1 MKKLLA
7 LLMIWLLLPIAGA
20 EEAYTMQDGSL
31 ILMDGAGRK
40 CQPIAMKPDFPEALL
55 ADADISGAI
64 QLNLPETLLPYV
76 SDELTGG
83 ETLTALYCTTK
94 LIAMHTVDAA
104 DGDVLRVAYRT
115 NLGNYVIRKVIG
127 VPFSFDRYHGSAA
140 SILLCVDEITYC
152 MTCENG
158 YLTLRE
164 VWNGAGGIGIKR
176 HALYDLQAYAES
188 AGGNRFGEQV
198 VGITMGLA
206 NISELRLKVAK
217 EQADNFRDLLVSYSE
232 DPRVILIKL
241 ADRLEVM
248 RSLEMFPREKWRK
261 KSWESMNLYAQ
272 IAHKLGLYSLKS
284 ELEDIALKYLEPKD
298 YEHIVTKLE
307 ESAEERRAFIARFLV
322 PIEERLGKLGIKYHI
337 KSRTKSI
344 FSIWTKMHKQNVPF
358 EGVYDIF
365 AIRIIIDCDKEQ
377 EKQQCWTAYSIV
389 TDFYTPNPNRMRDW
403 ISIPKS
409 NGYESL
415 HTTVSAGGRWVEV
428 QIRTER
434 MDAVAERGIAA
445 HWRYKGVNQ
454 GAQTSEMWLGRLRE
468 LLEDT
473 THSLAQRFDAKPAS
487 GEIFVF
493 TPNGDLRKLPEGASL
508 LDFAFDIHT
517 SLGSTC
523 VGGKVNNRTVSIR
536 EQLHNGDIVEILTQ
550 KNQTPKSDWLN
561 FVVTSK
567 ARNKIKSY
575 LREEQAKHTRM
586 GREELERKLK
596 NWKFTLT
603 IDEAVA
609 YLVKYFKVRTGTEV
623 YALIATQK
631 VDLGTIKEILARHIS
646 GEADEQRR
654 AAAAEAERNKVHNVR
669 ESTAPQD
676 ALVIDDDIS
685 KIQYKLAKC
694 CNPIKGDDVFGF
706 VTINSGITIHR
717 NDCPNA
723 KRMRENYPY
732 RVIEARW
739 RSTAEG
745 AFRVSIRIVA
755 ADTTGM
761 ANHITEV
768 ISRDL
773 KLNIR
778 SINFS
783 SLANGCIG
791 GTVSVE
797 VPGAGVVDTL
807 IHSIM
812 RIKGVQRAFR
822 INN

>member
-1 MKKLLA
+1 MDFSRYENLRSLVRTNFSEQTQRLVDEALEYAEAKLGSLTRYDGSPLIGHGVAVAEIVISEVGLGRNSTLSSILHDVVRIAHKQLPAEEFLA
-7 LLMIWLLLPIAGA
+7 L
-20 EEAYTMQDGSL
+20 T
-31 ILMDGAGRK
+31 
-40 CQPIAMKPDFPEALL
+40 
-55 ADADISGAI
+55 ADI
-64 QLNLPETLLPYV
+64 
-76 SDELTGG
+76 
-83 ETLTALYCTTK
+83 
-94 LIAMHTVDAA
+94 
-104 DGDVLRVAYRT
+104 R
-115 NLGNYVIRKVIG
+115 
-127 VPFSFDRYHGSAA
+127 
-140 SILLCVDEITYC
+140 
-152 MTCENG
+152 
-158 YLTLRE
+158 
-164 VWNGAGGIGIKR
+164 
-176 HALYDLQAYAES
+176 
-188 AGGNRFGEQV
+188 NRFGEQV
-198 VGITMGLA
+198 VGITMGLS
-206 NISELRLKVAK
+206 NISELKLKVAK
-217 EQADNFRDLLVSYSE
+217 EQADNFRDLIVSYSE

-272 IAHKLGLYSLKS
+272 IAHKLGLYGIKS

-298 YEHIVTKLE
+298 YEHITTKLE
-307 ESAEERRAFIARFLV
+307 ESADERRAFIARFLV
-322 PIEERLGKLGIKYHI
+322 PITERLDRIGLKYHV

-344 FSIWTKMHKQNVPF
+344 FSIWSKMHKQHVPF

-365 AIRIIIDCDKEQ
+365 AIRIIIDCPPEE
-377 EKQQCWTAYSIV
+377 EKRLCWTVFSVV

-415 HTTVSAGGRWVEV
+415 HTTVSAEGRWVEV

-445 HWRYKGVNQ
+445 HWRYKGVKQ
-454 GAQTSEMWLGRLRE
+454 GAQTSEQWLSRLRE
-468 LLEDT
+468 LMEDT

-493 TPNGDLRKLPEGASL
+493 TPNGDLRKLPEGATL

-517 SLGSTC
+517 NLGATC
-523 VGGKVNNRTVSIR
+523 SGGKVNQRAVSIR
-536 EQLHNGDIVEILTQ
+536 EPLHNGDIVEILTQ
-550 KNQTPKSDWLN
+550 KNQTPKADWLS
-561 FVVTSK
+561 FVVTPK

-575 LREEQAKHTRM
+575 LREEQAKHMRM

-596 NWKFTLT
+596 NWKMALT
-603 IDEAVA
+603 MDEAVA
-609 YLVKYFKVRTGTEV
+609 YLARHFKVRTGTEI

-631 VDLGTIKEILARHIS
+631 LDFGTIKELLTRHLS
-646 GEADEQRR
+646 GEADEERR
-654 AAAAEAERNKVHNVR
+654 AAAAEIERRKAASAQNSGK
-669 ESTAPQD
+669 ETATASQD

-694 CNPIKGDDVFGF
+694 CNPIKGDEVFGF
-706 VTINSGITIHR
+706 ITINSGITIHR
-717 NDCPNA
+717 TDCPNA
-723 KRMRENYPY
+723 RRMRENYPY

-739 RSTAEG
+739 RQSAEG

-768 ISRDL
+768 IIRDL

-778 SINFS
+778 SINF
-783 SLANGCIG
+783 AAAGNGCIA

-797 VPGAGVVDTL
+797 VPGTGVVDTL
-807 IHSIM
+807 IHQIL
-812 RIKGVQRAFR
+812 RIKGVQRAYR
-822 INN
+822 IN

>member
-1 MKKLLA
+1 MDFSRYEAFRTLVRNNFSQETQRLTDDALTFAGERLA
-7 LLMIWLLLPIAGA
+7 GLVR
-20 EEAYTMQDGSL
+20 YDGSPL
-31 ILMDGAGRK
+31 LDHAVAVARIVISEIGLGR
-40 CQPIAMKPDFPEALL
+40 
-55 ADADISGAI
+55 
-64 QLNLPETLLPYV
+64 N
-76 SDELTGG
+76 
-83 ETLTALYCTTK
+83 
-94 LIAMHTVDAA
+94 
-104 DGDVLRVAYRT
+104 
-115 NLGNYVIRKVIG
+115 
-127 VPFSFDRYHGSAA
+127 SAVA
-140 SILLCVDEITYC
+140 SILHDVVRLAHKQLPAE
-152 MTCENG
+152 EF
-158 YLTLRE
+158 LKLAEELR
-164 VWNGAGGIGIKR
+164 K
-176 HALYDLQAYAES
+176 
-188 AGGNRFGEQV
+188 RFGEQA
-198 VGITMGLA
+198 VGITVGLS
-206 NISELRLKVAK
+206 NISELKLKVSS
-217 EQADNFRDLLVSYSE
+217 EQADNFRDLLISYST
-232 DPRVILIKL
+232 DPRVLLIKL

-248 RSLEMFPREKWRK
+248 RSLDMFPREKWRK
-261 KSWESMNLYAQ
+261 KSWEALNLYAQ

-298 YEHIVTKLE
+298 YDHIVRKLA
-307 ESAEERRAFIARFLV
+307 ESAEERRNFIARFLV
-322 PIEERLGKLGIKYHI
+322 PITERLDAMGVKYHI

-344 FSIWTKMHKQNVPF
+344 FSIWTKMRKQHVPF

-365 AIRIIIDCDKEQ
+365 AIRIIIDCPPEQ
-377 EKQQCWTAYSIV
+377 EKPLCWTVYSVV
-389 TDFYTPNPNRMRDW
+389 TDYYTPNPTRMRDW

-415 HTTVSAGGRWVEV
+415 HTTVSADGHWVEV

-473 THSLAQRFDAKPAS
+473 TQSLAQRFDAKPAS

-517 SLGSTC
+517 SLGCSC
-523 VGGKVNNRTVSIR
+523 VGGKVNQRAVSIR
-536 EQLHNGDIVEILTQ
+536 EVLHNGDIVEILTQ
-550 KNQTPKSDWLN
+550 KNQTPKPDWLN
-561 FVVTSK
+561 IVTTTK
-567 ARNKIKSY
+567 ARTKIKSF

-596 NWKFTLT
+596 NWKLPMT

-609 YLVKYFKVRTGTEV
+609 YLGKYFKLRLGTEV
-623 YALIATQK
+623 YAMIATQK
-631 VDLGTIKEILARHIS
+631 IDFGSIKEILTRHLS
-646 GEADEQRR
+646 GEAAEERR
-654 AAAAEAERNKVHNVR
+654 AAAAEIERQKAQAAAAR
-669 ESTAPQD
+669 ETPAARPSQD

-706 VTINSGITIHR
+706 ITINSGITIHR
-717 NDCPNA
+717 TDCPNA
-723 KRMRENYPY
+723 RRMHENYPY
-732 RVIEARW
+732 RIIEARW
-739 RSTAEG
+739 RKSAEG
-745 AFRVSIRIVA
+745 AFRVTIRIVA

-778 SINFS
+778 SLTFEAAS
-783 SLANGCIG
+783 G
-791 GTVSVE
+791 GTLRGTVAVE
-797 VPGAGVVDTL
+797 VPGASIVDTL
-807 IHSIM
+807 IHSILHI
-812 RIKGVQRAFR
+812 RGVQKAYR

>member
-1 MKKLLA
+1 M
-7 LLMIWLLLPIAGA
+7 
-20 EEAYTMQDGSL
+20 
-31 ILMDGAGRK
+31 
-40 CQPIAMKPDFPEALL
+40 C
-55 ADADISGAI
+55 
-64 QLNLPETLLPYV
+64 
-76 SDELTGG
+76 
-83 ETLTALYCTTK
+83 
-94 LIAMHTVDAA
+94 
-104 DGDVLRVAYRT
+104 
-115 NLGNYVIRKVIG
+115 
-127 VPFSFDRYHGSAA
+127 
-140 SILLCVDEITYC
+140 
-152 MTCENG
+152 
-158 YLTLRE
+158 
-164 VWNGAGGIGIKR
+164 
-176 HALYDLQAYAES
+176 
-188 AGGNRFGEQV
+188 
-198 VGITMGLA
+198 
-206 NISELRLKVAK
+206 NISELKLKVAK
-217 EQADNFRDLLVSYSE
+217 EQAENFRDLLVSYSE

-248 RSLEMFPREKWRK
+248 RSLEIFPHEKWRK

-307 ESAEERRAFIARFLV
+307 ESADERKAFIARFLV
-322 PIEERLGKLGIKYHI
+322 PIEERLHKLGIKYHI

-344 FSIWTKMHKQNVPF
+344 FSIWTKMHKQHVPF

-365 AIRIIIDCDKEQ
+365 AIRIIIDCPKEQ
-377 EKQQCWTAYSIV
+377 EKPQCWTAYSVV

-415 HTTVSAGGRWVEV
+415 HTTVSAEGRWVEV

-454 GAQTSEMWLGRLRE
+454 GAQTSEVWLGRLRE

-523 VGGKVNNRTVSIR
+523 VGGKVNNRAVSIR
-536 EQLHNGDIVEILTQ
+536 EQLRNGDIVEILTQ
-550 KNQTPKSDWLN
+550 KNQTPKS
-561 FVVTSK
+561 
-567 ARNKIKSY
+567 
-575 LREEQAKHTRM
+575 EEQAKHPRM

-596 NWKFTLT
+596 NWKFPLT

-609 YLVKYFKVRTGTEV
+609 YLVKYFKVRTGTEI

-631 VDLGTIKEILARHIS
+631 VDLGTIKEILTRHIS

-654 AAAAEAERNKVHNVR
+654 AAAAEAERNKVHNAK
-669 ESTAPQD
+669 ESPAAQD

-694 CNPIKGDDVFGF
+694 CNPIKGDEVFGF

-717 NDCPNA
+717 CDCPNA

-732 RVIEARW
+732 RVIDARW

-745 AFRVSIRIVA
+745 AFRVSLRIVA

-778 SINFS
+778 SINFA
-783 SLANGCIG
+783 SLANGCIA

>member
-1 MKKLLA
+1 MDFSRYENLRTLVRANFSEQTRALVDEALVYADGKLTGLRRYDGTPLLDHAVAVAMVVISEVGLGRNSTVSAILHDVVRLAHKQLPAEEFLA
-7 LLMIWLLLPIAGA
+7 L
-20 EEAYTMQDGSL
+20 T
-31 ILMDGAGRK
+31 
-40 CQPIAMKPDFPEALL
+40 
-55 ADADISGAI
+55 ADIR
-64 QLNLPETLLPYV
+64 
-76 SDELTGG
+76 D
-83 ETLTALYCTTK
+83 
-94 LIAMHTVDAA
+94 
-104 DGDVLRVAYRT
+104 
-115 NLGNYVIRKVIG
+115 
-127 VPFSFDRYHGSAA
+127 
-140 SILLCVDEITYC
+140 
-152 MTCENG
+152 
-158 YLTLRE
+158 
-164 VWNGAGGIGIKR
+164 
-176 HALYDLQAYAES
+176 
-188 AGGNRFGEQV
+188 RFGEQV
-198 VGITMGLA
+198 VGLTMGLA
-206 NISELRLKVAK
+206 NISELKLKVAK

-523 VGGKVNNRTVSIR
+523 VGGKVNNRAVSIR

-631 VDLGTIKEILARHIS
+631 LDFGTIKEILARHIS

-654 AAAAEAERNKVHNVR
+654 AAAAEAERNKVHNVK

>member
-1 MKKLLA
+1 MK
-7 LLMIWLLLPIAGA
+7 
-20 EEAYTMQDGSL
+20 
-31 ILMDGAGRK
+31 
-40 CQPIAMKPDFPEALL
+40 
-55 ADADISGAI
+55 
-64 QLNLPETLLPYV
+64 
-76 SDELTGG
+76 
-83 ETLTALYCTTK
+83 CT
-94 LIAMHTVDAA
+94 
-104 DGDVLRVAYRT
+104 
-115 NLGNYVIRKVIG
+115 
-127 VPFSFDRYHGSAA
+127 
-140 SILLCVDEITYC
+140 E
-152 MTCENG
+152 
-158 YLTLRE
+158 
-164 VWNGAGGIGIKR
+164 
-176 HALYDLQAYAES
+176 
-188 AGGNRFGEQV
+188 
-198 VGITMGLA
+198 
-206 NISELRLKVAK
+206 
-217 EQADNFRDLLVSYSE
+217 
-232 DPRVILIKL
+232 
-241 ADRLEVM
+241 
-248 RSLEMFPREKWRK
+248 
-261 KSWESMNLYAQ
+261 
-272 IAHKLGLYSLKS
+272 
-284 ELEDIALKYLEPKD
+284 
-298 YEHIVTKLE
+298 
-307 ESAEERRAFIARFLV
+307 
-322 PIEERLGKLGIKYHI
+322 
-337 KSRTKSI
+337 
-344 FSIWTKMHKQNVPF
+344 
-358 EGVYDIF
+358 
-365 AIRIIIDCDKEQ
+365 
-377 EKQQCWTAYSIV
+377 
-389 TDFYTPNPNRMRDW
+389 
-403 ISIPKS
+403 
-409 NGYESL
+409 
-415 HTTVSAGGRWVEV
+415 GRWVEV

-454 GAQTSEMWLGRLRE
+454 GAQTSEVWLGRLRE

-523 VGGKVNNRTVSIR
+523 VGGKVNNRAVSIR
-536 EQLHNGDIVEILTQ
+536 EQLRNGDIVEILTQ

-567 ARNKIKSY
+567 ARNKIKSF

-596 NWKFTLT
+596 NWKFPLT

-609 YLVKYFKVRTGTEV
+609 YLVKYFKVRTGTEI

-631 VDLGTIKEILARHIS
+631 VDLGTIKEILTRHIS

-654 AAAAEAERNKVHNVR
+654 AAAAEAERNKVHNAK
-669 ESTAPQD
+669 ESPAAQD

-694 CNPIKGDDVFGF
+694 CNPIKGDEVFGF

-717 NDCPNA
+717 CDCPNA

-732 RVIEARW
+732 RVIDARW

-745 AFRVSIRIVA
+745 AFRVSLRIVA

-778 SINFS
+778 SINFA
-783 SLANGCIG
+783 SLANGCIA